1 MEGENNMGICTN
13 PDLLTIL
20 GYVKLVYV
28 ILQIAVP
35 IVLLIMG
42 TVDLLKAVTS
52 GDEKAIKAAT
62 GMLGKRAAAAVA
74 VFLLF
79 IIVRLLTRI
88 VGGTEWT
95 TCWDAAGT
103 APVDG
108 GPTTQET
115 APGGENDPR

>member
-1 MEGENNMGICTN
+1 MGICSN

-20 GYVKLVYV
+20 GYVKLAYT

-35 IVLLIMG
+35 IVLLVMG
-42 TVDLLKAVTS
+42 TIDLLKAVTS

-79 IIVRLLTRI
+79 IIVRLLTRV

-95 TCWDAAGT
+95 KCWDAAKVT
-103 APVDG
+103 NIG
-108 GPTTQET
+108 GGNQVQEQQSSGQT
-115 APGGENDPR
+115 NDTEEDR

>member
-1 MEGENNMGICTN
+1 MNSGVCTDQ
-13 PDLLTIL
+13 DLLTIL
-20 GYVKLVYV
+20 GYVKLAYL

-52 GDEKAIKAAT
+52 GDEKEIKAAT
-62 GMLGKRAAAAVA
+62 AMLGKRAGAALG

-79 IIVRLLTRI
+79 IIIRLLTRI

-95 TCWDAAGT
+95 KCWDAAGT
-103 APVDG
+103 ASVTGSGPVEPVPPSLDD
-108 GPTTQET
+108 
-115 APGGENDPR
+115 DPDE

>member
-1 MEGENNMGICTN
+1 MSGVCSNA
-13 PDLLTIL
+13 DLLTIL
-20 GYVKLVYV
+20 GYVKLAYL

-42 TVDLLKAVTS
+42 TIDLLKAVTS

-62 GMLGKRAAAAVA
+62 GMLGKRAGAAVA

-79 IIVRLLTRI
+79 IIIRLLTRI

-95 TCWDAAGT
+95 ICWDAAGT
-103 APVDG
+103 ASVG
-108 GPTTQET
+108 GGGTQEQ
-115 APGGENDPR
+115 APPSQDNDR

>member
-1 MEGENNMGICTN
+1 MGVCDN
-13 PDLLTIL
+13 QDLLTIL
-20 GYVKLVYV
+20 GYIKLVYL

-42 TVDLLKAVTS
+42 TLDLLKAVTS

-62 GMLGKRAAAAVA
+62 GMLGKRAGAAVA

-79 IIVRLLTRI
+79 IIIRLITRI

-95 TCWDAAGT
+95 TCWDAANT
-103 APVDG
+103 ASTG
-108 GPTTQET
+108 GNQQEQV
-115 APGGENDPR
+115 PDSGENDR

>member
-1 MEGENNMGICTN
+1 MSGVCSNA
-13 PDLLTIL
+13 DLLTIL
-20 GYVKLVYV
+20 GYVKLVYL

-42 TVDLLKAVTS
+42 TIDLLKAVTS

-62 GMLGKRAAAAVA
+62 GMLGKRAGAAVA

-79 IIVRLLTRI
+79 IIIRLITRI

-95 TCWDAAGT
+95 ICWDAAGT
-103 APVDG
+103 ASTG
-108 GPTTQET
+108 GGTQEQT
-115 APGGENDPR
+115 PPSQEEDR